1 MYEHTLYD
9 SIFAFGFFGK
19 AFFALAVFAVSL
31 GMSLLVGSVIDPL
44 TSARSKSEA

>member
-9 SIFAFGFFGK
+9 AIFALGFFGK
-19 AFFALAVFAVSL
+19 LFFALAVFAVSL
-31 GMSLLVGSVIDPL
+31 GMSLLVGTIIDPL